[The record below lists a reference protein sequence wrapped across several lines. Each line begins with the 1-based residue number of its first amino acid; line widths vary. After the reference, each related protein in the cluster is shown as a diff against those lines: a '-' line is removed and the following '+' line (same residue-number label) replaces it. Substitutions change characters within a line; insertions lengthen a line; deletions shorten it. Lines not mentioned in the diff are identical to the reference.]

1 MFSKY
6 KIHKH
11 FLLKQNTGKS
21 ILVKQDSHLL
31 AGPSSLRNFCRQPL
45 SVPGQSHQPALLHRL
60 IKDITVPYRIMPIL
74 PPLQVSASC
83 VVEKVILFVRELVNS
98 FLIVTGLTPKIIIL
112 FLDYLKNVAAVK
124 LS

>member
-31 AGPSSLRNFCRQPL
+31 AGLSSLRSFCRQPL

-60 IKDITVPYRIMPIL
+60 IKDLTVPYRIVPTL
-74 PPLQVSASC
+74 PPLQVSTSLTSFS
-83 VVEKVILFVRELVNS
+83 ILCGREGYH
-98 FLIVTGLTPKIIIL
+98 IG
-112 FLDYLKNVAAVK
+112 
-124 LS
+124 